1 MKRGMSRTV
10 TLLAAGVMATALAT
24 PAFAEVQRESM
35 APDDVAVNEMATTA
49 DEVVAYWTPERMRE
63 AVPMDLLLA
72 DAADVAAGAT
82 ADVSPEAVA
91 ERVAEVARGE
101 ARTVPGVAPTA
112 FPNAGGPWDGGGE
125 VVQTAGRVFFN
136 FDGNA
141 SSCSGNAVTSGNKSV
156 VITAGHCV
164 KYQGSWHTDWIFVPA
179 YDDGNAPY
187 GEWPARLTLTTPQ
200 WEQSEDMNYDVGAA
214 VVEQVGGQY
223 LTDVVGAQ
231 GIAFNQGRNLDMYT
245 FGYPAASPYD
255 GTELIY
261 CSGPTITDF
270 LLTGDHGMNCDMTGG
285 SSGGPWFL
293 DFDESTGTGVQASVN
308 SFGYT
313 FLPGYMFGPYF
324 GSEAEALYEAAQ
336 TS

>member
-1 MKRGMSRTV
+1 MKRGISRTV
-10 TLLAAGVMATALAT
+10 TLLAAGLVATALST
-24 PAFAEVQRESM
+24 PAIAEVRQASSS
-35 APDDVAVNEMATTA
+35 ADDVAINQIAMAA
-49 DEVVAYWTPERMRE
+49 DEVTAYWTPERMRE

-72 DAADVAAGAT
+72 DVADVGAAA
-82 ADVSPEAVA
+82 SSVA
-91 ERVAEVARGE
+91 EGRSEVARGVE
-101 ARTVPGVAPTA
+101 RTVPGVGPRA
-112 FPNAGGPWDGGGE
+112 FPTTGAPWDGGGE
-125 VVQTAGRVFFN
+125 VVETAGRVFFN

-164 KYQGSWHTDWIFVPA
+164 KYQGSWHTDWIFVPG
-179 YDDGNAPY
+179 YDDGQAPY

-214 VVEQVGGQY
+214 VVSQVDGQS

-245 FGYPAASPYD
+245 FGYPAADPYD
-255 GTELIY
+255 GSTLIH
-261 CSGPTITDF
+261 CSGSTITDF
-270 LLTGDHGMNCDMTGG
+270 LLTDDHGMNCDMTGG

-293 DFDESTGTGVQASVN
+293 DFDESTGTGTQASVN
-308 SFGYT
+308 SFGYV

-324 GSEAEALYEAAQ
+324 GSEAEALYDAAQ
-336 TS
+336 TA